1 MNEQKQARLGV
12 GAVVFHQGQILLVK
26 RKTAPYANQ
35 WAIPGGKVRFGE
47 SLKAAAE
54 REVFEETGIKIL
66 AGEPIFT
73 FEIIQNDSNGPSLHY
88 VVVDL
93 EARYL
98 SGVPTASDDALDAA
112 WFDPTNMKNIDINQ
126 ITRDLLR
133 TKYNFLI

>member
-1 MNEQKQARLGV
+1 MTEQKQARLGV
-12 GAVVFHQGQILLVK
+12 GAVVFHQGQVLLVK
-26 RKTAPYANQ
+26 RKTPPYANQ

-54 REVFEETGIKIL
+54 REVLEETGITIQ

-73 FEIIQNDSNGPSLHY
+73 FEIIENDSDGKCFHY

-98 SGVPTASDDALDAA
+98 SGTPAASDDASDAA
-112 WFDPTNMKNIDINQ
+112 WFDPTNMKSIDVNQ
-126 ITRDLLR
+126 ITRELLIS
-133 TKYNFLI
+133 KYKFLL

>member
-1 MNEQKQARLGV
+1 MNKQKQARLGV
-12 GAVVFHQGQILLVK
+12 GAIVFHQGQVLLVK
-26 RKTAPYANQ
+26 RKTPPYADQ

-73 FEIIQNDSNGPSLHY
+73 FEIIQNDNNGPCLHY

-98 SGVPTASDDALDAA
+98 SGVPTASDDASDAA
-112 WFDPTNMKNIDINQ
+112 WFDSTNIKNIDINK
-126 ITRDLLR
+126 ITQDLLR
-133 TKYNFLI
+133 TKYNF

>member
-1 MNEQKQARLGV
+1 MTEQKQARLGV
-12 GAVVFHQGQILLVK
+12 GAVVFHQGQVLLVK
-26 RKTAPYANQ
+26 RKTPPYANQ

-47 SLKAAAE
+47 SLQAAAE
-54 REVFEETGIKIL
+54 REILEETGIRIH

-73 FEIIQNDSNGPSLHY
+73 FEIIENDNNGPCLHY

-112 WFDPTNMKNIDINQ
+112 WFDPISVKNIEINQ
-126 ITRDLLR
+126 ITRELLM
-133 TKYNFLI
+133 TKYKFLV